1 MVFITLLF
9 SFIHSLGISGDKI
22 EIDPVRTQPK
32 NTANMAAKKFWGKQ
46 KAVSIESDRLA
57 DCLIT
62 EEKPSGKWTVKVQLW
77 FII

>member
-1 MVFITLLF
+1 MFP
-9 SFIHSLGISGDKI
+9 GISGDKI

-57 DCLIT
+57 DCLLT
-62 EEKPSGKWTVKVQLW
+62 EEKPSGKMRKRD
-77 FII
+77 